1 MKWRIVKVL
10 VGVLLPAV
18 LEAIVDGRVT
28 PEEVDDLLV
37 ALLDGLDALQS
48 RQFGS

>member
-18 LEAIVDGRVT
+18 FEALRDGRVT
-28 PEEVDDLLV
+28 ADEVDELLG
-37 ALLDGLDALQS
+37 ALLEALDRLSAS
-48 RQFGS
+48 

>member
-18 LEAIVDGRVT
+18 LEALRDGRVSAD
-28 PEEVDDLLV
+28 EVDELLV
-37 ALLDGLDALQS
+37 ALVEALDKLS
-48 RQFGS
+48 GS